1 MMKYSDGPIAHGLSV
16 LWDYIVLVSLTV
28 VVSLPLLTIGVALHA
43 ALCVLNDFNTE
54 EHSFVV
60 SVAFLHYLKE
70 QWFWFT
76 VTATLVIASLF
87 ASITNLMLL
96 MKGNQSN
103 VLMAT
108 VTCVLA
114 VLVLGTFMSIQIV
127 GVQVRLEPMDSL
139 RTAMMYFILNLP
151 QNLLL
156 LVVTGILLYL
166 EAVVPLLFLVIVT
179 ILCIVWRRFLGDTQ
193 TKVLRAREVVQ

>member
-43 ALCVLNDFNTE
+43 ALCVLQDFNTE

-70 QWFWFT
+70 QWLWFT
-76 VTATLVIASLF
+76 VTAIIMIASLF
-87 ASITNLMLL
+87 ASATNLMLL
-96 MKGNQSN
+96 MNGDQSN
-103 VLMAT
+103 VFVAT
-108 VTCVLA
+108 ITCVLA

-127 GVQVRLEPMDSL
+127 GVQSHLAPLESL
-139 RTAMMYFILNLP
+139 RAAMMYFILNLP

-156 LVVTGILLYL
+156 LTATGVLLYL

-179 ILCIVWRRFLGDTQ
+179 ILCIVWRRFLRDTQ
-193 TKVLRAREVVQ
+193 DKVLRAREVVQ